1 MDLAALLVALKDNLL
16 RLGARRLAILG
27 AVGLF
32 VFSAVGI
39 GSYFLSKSRLAPIYV
54 GLTANDSSRMAA
66 ALESFGVPFE
76 VSADGSQV
84 SVSPDNTYRARALLA
99 ERGLPTHG
107 AAGYE
112 LFDKLGPLGLT
123 SFMQE
128 VTRVR
133 ALEGEIARTIQSMRN
148 VRSARVHI
156 AIGESAGFRR
166 NAQPST
172 ASVVVRFDGTQS
184 QYPVQAIRQL
194 VAAAVPALALENVR
208 VMSADGTVLAAGGD
222 EANGGSSRMVDLER
236 TISRQLQNNISLT
249 LAPHLGREN
258 FETSVAVR
266 LNLDKKQ
273 TSENVFD
280 PESKV
285 ERSVRVVKE
294 TGSALNA
301 ANKSSTSVEQNIPGA
316 GDAGPGGPQ
325 SQKSN
330 QRRDEVTNYEIS
342 SKATTTTSE
351 GYRLEN
357 VTVAVVINRKKLV
370 QPDGKPLTDQAM
382 NEKIAEMEKL
392 IAAASGVDQKR
403 GDRVTVS
410 ALDFASDPA
419 GSEAQGS
426 GFLATLGNHTGTLI
440 VAVAIVIVTLLIVW
454 FGLRPLARSLAGPR
468 ADMPGLPQL
477 GNEAAGEAREQLFTP
492 AVAPM
497 LSDSNEP
504 QFGAAPQFG
513 NASDALGDLAP
524 SPAER
529 LDRLV
534 GLDRDRALAVLRRW
548 ISEERTQ

>member
-1 MDLAALLVALKDNLL
+1 MDLAASFVALKDNLL

-32 VFSAVGI
+32 VFGAVGL
-39 GSYFLSKSRLAPIYV
+39 GSYFLSKSRFSPIYV
-54 GLTANDSSRMAA
+54 GLTSNDSSRIAT
-66 ALESFGVPFE
+66 ALESFGIPFD
-76 VSADGSQV
+76 VSSDGSQV
-84 SVSPDNTYRARALLA
+84 SVSSDNIHRARALLA
-99 ERGLPTHG
+99 ERGLPTNG

-166 NAQPST
+166 NAQPSS
-172 ASVVVRFDGTQS
+172 ASVVVRFDGSQT

-194 VAAAVPALALENVR
+194 VAAAVPALAIENVR
-208 VMSADGTVLAAGGD
+208 VLSADGTVLAAGGD
-222 EANGGSSRMVDLER
+222 EANAGSTRMVDLER
-236 TISRQLQNNISLT
+236 TITRQLQNNISLT

-258 FETSVAVR
+258 FETSVSIR

-301 ANKSSTSVEQNIPGA
+301 ANKGNTSVEQNVPGA
-316 GDAGPGGPQ
+316 ADGGQGGPQ

-382 NEKIAEMEKL
+382 GEKIAEMEKL
-392 IAAASGVDQKR
+392 IAAAAGADPKR

-410 ALDFASDPA
+410 ALDFSAEAPGAEAAS
-419 GSEAQGS
+419 G
-426 GFLATLGNHTGTLI
+426 GFLGALGNYSGMLI
-440 VAVAIVIVTLLIVW
+440 IAAVIIIVTLIIVW
-454 FGLRPLARSLAGPR
+454 FGLRPLAQSLAGPR
-468 ADMPGLPQL
+468 ADSPGAPQI
-477 GNEAAGEAREQLFTP
+477 AGGVMGDAPEPLFTP

-497 LSDSNEP
+497 LSDSMDAG
-504 QFGAAPQFG
+504 FGGARDG
-513 NASDALGDLAP
+513 LGDFAT

-534 GLDRDRALAVLRRW
+534 GTDRERALAVLRRW

>member
-1 MDLAALLVALKDNLL
+1 MDLAASLVALKDNLL
-16 RLGARRLAILG
+16 LLGPRRLAILG
-27 AVGLF
+27 AVGVV
-32 VFSAVGI
+32 VFSAVGL
-39 GSYFLSKSRLAPIYV
+39 GSYLLTKSRFGPIYV
-54 GLTANDSSRMAA
+54 GLTSNDSSRIAA
-66 ALESFGVPFE
+66 ALESFGIPFDI
-76 VSADGSQV
+76 SSDGSQV
-84 SVSPDNTYRARALLA
+84 SVSPDNTHRARALLA
-99 ERGLPTHG
+99 ERGLPTNG

-156 AIGESAGFRR
+156 ALGESAGFRR
-166 NAQPST
+166 SAQPSS
-172 ASVVVRFDGTQS
+172 ASVVVRFDGSQS

-222 EANGGSSRMVDLER
+222 EANAGSSRMVDLER

-258 FETSVAVR
+258 FETSVAIR

-273 TSENVFD
+273 TNENVFD

-294 TGSALNA
+294 TGSTLNA
-301 ANKSSTSVEQNIPGA
+301 ATKSHTSVEQNVPGA
-316 GDAGPGGPQ
+316 ADGGQGGPQ

-330 QRRDEVTNYEIS
+330 QRRDEVTNYEVS

-382 NEKIAEMEKL
+382 GEKIAEMEKL
-392 IAAASGVDQKR
+392 IAAAAGADQKR

-410 ALDFASDPA
+410 ALDFSADPV
-419 GSEAQGS
+419 GGEAQGS
-426 GFLATLGNHTGTLI
+426 GFFSALGNYTGTLI
-440 VAVAIVIVTLLIVW
+440 VAAVIVVVTLLIVL
-454 FGLRPLARSLAGPR
+454 FGLRPLARSMAWPR
-468 ADMPGLPQL
+468 ADLPGLPQL
-477 GNEAAGEAREQLFTP
+477 GNDVAGMAPEQLFTP

-497 LSDSNEP
+497 LSDTN
-504 QFGAAPQFG
+504 APEFG
-513 NASDALGDLAP
+513 NGSEMRGGFAA

-534 GLDRDRALAVLRRW
+534 GRDRDRALAVLRRW